1 MQDARTACRMPLWV
15 YSAYMAEMKRR
26 HSETGPV
33 GDQVAQNLADFRRRR
48 RMTTKRLAE
57 EVSDLGVPMTASTV
71 TKIET
76 QGRRVF
82 VDELVA
88 LAAAL
93 NVTPAALMLPGRD
106 PRQPVWMG
114 ESMPWRRAWRWMH
127 GAAPLPGG
135 YEEADFGDFLGWL
148 AVNRPYMSEAEFK
161 REYLGPT
168 QPATWEEFMKEE
180 PQQGEE
186 EDDG

>member
-1 MQDARTACRMPLWV
+1 
-15 YSAYMAEMKRR
+15 MAGTTRR

-33 GDQVAQNLADFRRRR
+33 GDQVADNVAEIRRRR
-48 RMTTKRLAE
+48 RMTTKQLAE
-57 EVSDLGVPMTASTV
+57 AVGEMGVPMTASTV

-93 NVTPAALMLPGRD
+93 DVTPAALMLPGRD

-114 ESMPWRRAWRWMH
+114 EPMPWRRAWRWMH
-127 GAAPLPGG
+127 GAAPLPSR
-135 YEEADFGDFLGWL
+135 EELYGEDFGGFLSWL
-148 AVNRPYMSEAEFK
+148 SINRPYMTEVEFQ
-161 REYLGPT
+161 REYLGPAR
-168 QPATWEEFMKEE
+168 PATWQEFMRGAEE
-180 PQQGEE
+180 EGEE
-186 EDDG
+186 DEGPGS